1 MKGLGVSQG
10 IVIGKAFIIE
20 KRAVNINMVQV
31 NDAANEVNRL
41 RAAIDICMQQIEEMY
56 LKTLKDVGEK
66 EAMIFKSHEMMLE
79 DDAFISEVEMKINT
93 DKVNAE
99 YALNETANLYIK
111 MFENI
116 EDEYLRERADDI
128 KDVIDRILRTLLG
141 INTKDFSN
149 MEEDSIIVAKD
160 LTPSDTAQF
169 DRTKVSAMITEMGG
183 KTSHAAIMARIM
195 GIPTVVGIEGIADK
209 VKNDDIVICD
219 GKTGKVI
226 INPSEKQKKYYL
238 HKKDKEIEIS
248 KQLKKQIGL
257 STITRDGFKV
267 ELSSNISTPFDVMS
281 ALDNDA
287 EGIGLFRSEFIFMNR
302 DCQPTEE
309 EQFDE
314 YKEVLVKMGN
324 KPVIIRTLDIGGDKE
339 LSYLEIPKEMN
350 PFLGY
355 RAIRFCLVNTDMFKT
370 QLKAILRASIYGNVK
385 IMFPMISTMKELK
398 DAKKIYEEAK
408 EELRQQ
414 GIAFKDDIEIG
425 IMIEIPSA
433 AIISDLLAKEVDF
446 FSIGTNDLIQYTMA
460 VDRMNSN
467 LAHLYSQYHP
477 ALLRLIKSII
487 KNAHDAGIWVGMCG
501 EAAGDPKLIP
511 VLVGMGLDEFSM
523 NAPAILRARYIIR
536 ELNKKEME
544 QIAENTLNLET
555 AMEVESYLS
564 NIFADTEN
572 ESHLNRCAK
581 KGVKHDK

>member
-10 IVIGKAFIIE
+10 IGIGKAFIIE
-20 KRAVNINMVQV
+20 KRAIDIDKVQIN
-31 NDAANEVNRL
+31 DTAYEVDRL
-41 RAAIDICMQQIEEMY
+41 REALQVCKKQIEEMY
-56 LKTLKDVGEK
+56 FKTLQDVGEK

-79 DDAFISEVEMKINT
+79 DDAFISEVEMKINAE
-93 DKVNAE
+93 KVNAE
-99 YALNETANLYIK
+99 YALNETANIYIK

-128 KDVIDRILRTLLG
+128 KDVIDRIIRTLLG
-141 INTKDFSN
+141 IKTTDYSK
-149 MEEDSIIVAKD
+149 MEDDSIIIARD
-160 LTPSDTAQF
+160 LTPSDTALL

-195 GIPTVVGIEGIADK
+195 GIPTVVGIEGIINK
-209 VKNDDIVICD
+209 VKNDDAVVCD

-226 INPSEKQKKYYL
+226 INPSEKQKKYYQ
-238 HKKDKEIEIS
+238 HKKDMEVEIL
-248 KQLKKQIGL
+248 KQLKKQTGL
-257 STITRDGFKV
+257 PSLTKDGFRV
-267 ELSSNISTPFDVMS
+267 ELSSNISTPYDVIS
-281 ALDNDA
+281 ALENDA

-302 DCQPTEE
+302 NCQPTED
-309 EQFDE
+309 EQFNE
-314 YKEVLVKMGN
+314 YKEVLIKMGD

-339 LSYLEIPKEMN
+339 LPYLEIPKEMN

-370 QLKAILRASIYGNVK
+370 QLKAILRASVYGNVK

-398 DAKKIYEEAK
+398 DAKKILEDAK
-408 EELRQQ
+408 EELKQQ
-414 GIAFKDDIEIG
+414 GTAFKDDIEVG

-536 ELNKKEME
+536 GLNKKEME
-544 QIAENTLNLET
+544 QIADKTLNLET

-564 NIFADTEN
+564 EIFSDTEN
-572 ESHLNRCAK
+572 ECHYNRCARRSSNEK
-581 KGVKHDK
+581 

>member
-10 IVIGKAFIIE
+10 IGIGKAFIIE
-20 KRAVNINMVQV
+20 KRALDIEEVQIN
-31 NDAANEVNRL
+31 DTENEVKRL
-41 RAAIDICMQQIEEMY
+41 KDALDICKKQIEEMY
-56 LKTLKDVGEK
+56 FKTLQDVGEK

-79 DDAFISEVEMKINT
+79 DDAFISEVEMKINAE
-93 DKVNAE
+93 KVNAE
-99 YALNETANLYIK
+99 YALNETANIYIK
-111 MFENI
+111 MFEDI
-116 EDEYLRERADDI
+116 KDEYLRERADDI
-128 KDVIDRILRTLLG
+128 KDVIDRIIRTLLD
-141 INTKDFSN
+141 IKTTDYSK
-149 MEEDSIIVAKD
+149 MEDDSIIIARD
-160 LTPSDTAQF
+160 LTPSDTALL

-195 GIPTVVGIEGIADK
+195 GIPTVVGIEGIIDK
-209 VKNDDIVICD
+209 AKDGDVIVCD

-226 INPSEKQKKYYL
+226 INPSEKQIKYYQ
-238 HKKDKEIEIS
+238 HKKDKEVEIL
-248 KQLKKQIGL
+248 KQLKKQTGL
-257 STITRDGFKV
+257 PSVTKDGFRV
-267 ELSSNISTPFDVMS
+267 ELSSNISTPYDVIS
-281 ALDNDA
+281 ALENDA

-302 DCQPTEE
+302 DCQPTED
-309 EQFDE
+309 EQFNE
-314 YKEVLVKMGN
+314 YKEVLVKMGI

-398 DAKKIYEEAK
+398 DAKKIFEDAK

-414 GIAFKDDIEIG
+414 GTAFKDDIEVG

-523 NAPAILRARYIIR
+523 NAPAILRARFIIR
-536 ELNKKEME
+536 GLNKKEME
-544 QIAENTLNLET
+544 QIADNTLNLET

-564 NIFADTEN
+564 EIFADTEN
-572 ESHLNRCAK
+572 ESHYNRCARRSSNEK
-581 KGVKHDK
+581 